1 VINYSDQSHRRRGE
15 EMSSEKEGLKTS
27 ISIIKS
33 FNEFL
38 RPADR
43 RGGKKDKRRE
53 RNPEGETCTLDIYIS
68 TNSFVQRGT
77 GGEKLEY

>member
-1 VINYSDQSHRRRGE
+1 
-15 EMSSEKEGLKTS
+15 MSSEKEGLKTS
-27 ISIIKS
+27 ISIINS
-33 FNEFL
+33 CNEFL

-53 RNPEGETCTLDIYIS
+53 RSPEGEICTLDIYIS